1 MLSTMP
7 NAGEWNAE
15 AKTMLYTN
23 HKLRRCA
30 ARDVTI
36 GSWIQALMTLNAPAA
51 AMFFHGNGTH
61 VHDGEGTLASEIAKR
76 VRVLMD
82 PDWQAKPREARNP
95 RESNLGQA
103 VQQVRVHVIGG

>member
-36 GSWIQALMTLNAPAA
+36 GSWIQVDYMHTVYAGIFNHMLY
-51 AMFFHGNGTH
+51 AMKKNIT
-61 VHDGEGTLASEIAKR
+61 
-76 VRVLMD
+76 
-82 PDWQAKPREARNP
+82 
-95 RESNLGQA
+95 
-103 VQQVRVHVIGG
+103 